1 MKRHY
6 SNYIPHFH
14 ILDLQKKTNHCLT
27 NIILRT
33 VMLLLPEPKD
43 KDYKRVIRK
52 MYSKSSVCHHRT
64 QVLESQ
70 KNSGSY

>member
-1 MKRHY
+1 M
-6 SNYIPHFH
+6 I
-14 ILDLQKKTNHCLT
+14 
-27 NIILRT
+27 
-33 VMLLLPEPKD
+33 LLPEPKD